1 MDILHRTL
9 HPSGHGAFFTE
20 RIRQDGK
27 DDVIVVYDCGAKDVE
42 ERELLKKEV
51 DEFFDSND
59 KIDILF
65 ISHFDSDH
73 VNGIEFLKPYIS
85 DKTKLVMPF
94 SYEYFYLVKDTPV
107 LQYMSMVMGVVADL
121 SVKQYW
127 VKYADISRPESSD
140 GQGLMVD
147 GQDINAGFMDS
158 GTRMGYAASSK
169 DPKKYKWIYVP
180 FNLYDDR
187 YYREKFEGEVSA
199 KFGKVPG
206 DIKPSEFDK
215 EAIEKLR

>member
-1 MDILHRTL
+1 MDVLHRTL

-85 DKTKLVMPF
+85 DKTKLV
-94 SYEYFYLVKDTPV
+94 SY
-107 LQYMSMVMGVVADL
+107 
-121 SVKQYW
+121 
-127 VKYADISRPESSD
+127 
-140 GQGLMVD
+140 
-147 GQDINAGFMDS
+147 
-158 GTRMGYAASSK
+158 
-169 DPKKYKWIYVP
+169 
-180 FNLYDDR
+180 
-187 YYREKFEGEVSA
+187 
-199 KFGKVPG
+199 
-206 DIKPSEFDK
+206 
-215 EAIEKLR
+215 